1 MPRPASV
8 RRLGLRAFSEIIG
21 PLFLAVVLSITVH
34 PLRRVSGRF
43 GLPAW
48 IGMVLSLVAVYAI
61 VLSLVVILMISGL
74 NWPGCSR
81 NTHRSSRRSWTSLV
95 EELGRRGVNQ
105 EQLQAFAAGLDPSR
119 LVDLAAGLLGGL
131 AGVLSSLAF
140 IVLLLFFTVTDAGSF
155 ALRLGE
161 ISPAGQRLATAFQ
174 LFAHGSR
181 QYLAVAT
188 VFGAVVA
195 LFDFVALTIL
205 DIRYAW
211 LWALLAFV
219 TNYIPNIGFILGL
232 IPPTILALLDHSPAT
247 AIAVVVIYCA
257 LNVVI
262 QSVIQPRVVGSVV
275 GLTGTLTFV
284 SLVVWTTVIGPVG
297 AVLAVPASLFV
308 KAIFVDVDPERRWLT
323 PLLSNAPDDRCPGH
337 GGPGLRRTTP
347 ENRSAEEPAAQVV
360 ETTGSSRETAG
371 QRRSVSGGEGRAPLR
386 KIMSTPNPPASSVMP
401 TCVKP
406 RSPADRSGPPA
417 VNHQQRHDDDQGD
430 VGRCHGRAPNS
441 RAKGAWPT
449 GGRKR

>member
-1 MPRPASV
+1 M
-8 RRLGLRAFSEIIG
+8 
-21 PLFLAVVLSITVH
+21 
-34 PLRRVSGRF
+34 
-43 GLPAW
+43 
-48 IGMVLSLVAVYAI
+48 
-61 VLSLVVILMISGL
+61 
-74 NWPGCSR
+74 
-81 NTHRSSRRSWTSLV
+81 
-95 EELGRRGVNQ
+95 NQ

-131 AGVLSSLAF
+131 AGLLSSLAF

-161 ISPAGQRLATAFQ
+161 ISPAGQRLADAFQ

-195 LFDFVALTIL
+195 LFDFVALTVL

-219 TNYIPNIGFILGL
+219 TNYIPNIGFVLGI

-247 AIAVVVIYCA
+247 ALAVVVIYCA

-323 PLLSNAPDDRCPGH
+323 PLLSNAPNSMPRT
-337 GGPGLRRTTP
+337 RRPQTP
-347 ENRSAEEPAAQVV
+347 TNYTGEPDAEEPAARVV
-360 ETTGSSRETAG
+360 ETTGSAPPVSDGPSVEGGQGTLEDDHEHPESAG
-371 QRRSVSGGEGRAPLR
+371 
-386 KIMSTPNPPASSVMP
+386 K
-401 TCVKP
+401 
-406 RSPADRSGPPA
+406 
-417 VNHQQRHDDDQGD
+417 
-430 VGRCHGRAPNS
+430 
-441 RAKGAWPT
+441 
-449 GGRKR
+449 

>member
-1 MPRPASV
+1 M
-8 RRLGLRAFSEIIG
+8 
-21 PLFLAVVLSITVH
+21 
-34 PLRRVSGRF
+34 
-43 GLPAW
+43 
-48 IGMVLSLVAVYAI
+48 
-61 VLSLVVILMISGL
+61 
-74 NWPGCSR
+74 
-81 NTHRSSRRSWTSLV
+81 
-95 EELGRRGVNQ
+95 NQ

-161 ISPAGQRLATAFQ
+161 ISPAGQRLATALQ

-188 VFGAVVA
+188 VFGAAVA

-219 TNYIPNIGFILGL
+219 TNYIPNIGFIIGL
-232 IPPTILALLDHSPAT
+232 IPPTILALLDHGPAT

-308 KAIFVDVDPERRWLT
+308 KAIFVDVDPERRWAHSAALQR
-323 PLLSNAPDDRCPGH
+323 PKHRCPGQEAPDTDELH
-337 GGPGLRRTTP
+337 RRTGRRRTGRPGGRNDRLSTLRR
-347 ENRSAEEPAAQVV
+347 SATVRQW
-360 ETTGSSRETAG
+360 R
-371 QRRSVSGGEGRAPLR
+371 EGRATLR
-386 KIMSTPNPPASSVMP
+386 TIMSTPNPPASSVMP

-406 RSPADRSGPPA
+406 RNPADRLARQP
-417 VNHQQRHDDDQGD
+417 
-430 VGRCHGRAPNS
+430 
-441 RAKGAWPT
+441 
-449 GGRKR
+449 

>member
-1 MPRPASV
+1 MSGVRLPRRVAAPAAATGTIGTTSSTAIPRGLLIIV
-8 RRLGLRAFSEIIG
+8 GAAAALGAALGIQAFSEIIG

-61 VLSLVVILMISGL
+61 VLFLVVILMISGTQL
-74 NWPGCSR
+74 AGLLQEYAPQFQAFVAN
-81 NTHRSSRRSWTSLV
+81 LV

-105 EQLQAFAAGLDPSR
+105 EQLQAIAAGLDPSR

-131 AGVLSSLAF
+131 AGVLSSVAF

-161 ISPAGQRLATAFQ
+161 ISPAGQRLATALQ

-188 VFGAVVA
+188 VFGAGVA
-195 LFDFVALTIL
+195 LCDFVALTIL

-219 TNYIPNIGFILGL
+219 TNYIPNIGFIIGL

-275 GLTGTLTFV
+275 GLTATLTFV

-308 KAIFVDVDPERRWLT
+308 KAIFVDVDPERRWLI
-323 PLLSNAPDDRCPGH
+323 PLLSSAPNADAPDTDAPDTDELH
-337 GGPGLRRTTP
+337 RRTGHRGTGRGGGRN
-347 ENRSAEEPAAQVV
+347 NRL
-360 ETTGSSRETAG
+360 RTAG
-371 QRRSVSGGEGRAPLR
+371 RRRSVSGGRAGHP
-386 KIMSTPNPPASSVMP
+386 
-401 TCVKP
+401 
-406 RSPADRSGPPA
+406 
-417 VNHQQRHDDDQGD
+417 
-430 VGRCHGRAPNS
+430 
-441 RAKGAWPT
+441 
-449 GGRKR
+449 